1 MGEEIDRHGHDLVD
15 DLVTDAVAEFAPI
28 VLARHPVVQAGELP
42 IATALVAVMQIATE
56 LGVIDVLIHFGGHF
70 EQDEAG
76 GVVAGSASSA
86 VIGCT
91 QGSSKA
97 EVHGGANEPTQAA
110 VDIALRRQRNGMR
123 SKLIV
128 RQPPA
133 RRLGKWGREG
143 LSVMLIEALSMRDK
157 DVEIEGRELLGGK
170 R

>member
-1 MGEEIDRHGHDLVD
+1 
-15 DLVTDAVAEFAPI
+15 VA
-28 VLARHPVVQAGELP
+28 
-42 IATALVAVMQIATE
+42 
-56 LGVIDVLIHFGGHF
+56 
-70 EQDEAG
+70 
-76 GVVAGSASSA
+76 
-86 VIGCT
+86 
-91 QGSSKA
+91 
-97 EVHGGANEPTQAA
+97 ANEPTQAA

-157 DVEIEGRELLGGK
+157 GVEIEGRELLGGK